1 MIEHMLMDS
10 NFNEQHLNT
19 EGNLIS
25 INNLLFTLYITIVT
39 SHFKVKTYT
48 KHCNESIFVLNQRLI
63 LIFTEVL

>member
-48 KHCNESIFVLNQRLI
+48 EHCNESIFVLNQRLI